1 MQRGITQRANMQK
14 SNMQKGIMQ
23 RANTQKGNTQKGIT
37 QRANTQKGIT
47 QKGNTQRGIDTTRKK
62 ASQNRAICKKGQFA
76 KRASHNKFPHMV
88 GSSSDCRQFSTAIN
102 ATRRTAETCPPS

>member
-14 SNMQKGIMQ
+14 SNMQKGI
-23 RANTQKGNTQKGIT
+23 T
-37 QRANTQKGIT
+37 QRANTQKGIIQRANT

-88 GSSSDCRQFSTAIN
+88 GSSSDCRQFSTAVN

>member
-14 SNMQKGIMQ
+14 SNMQKGITQ
-23 RANTQKGNTQKGIT
+23 RANTQKGNTQKGII
-37 QRANTQKGIT
+37 QRANT

-62 ASQNRAICKKGQFA
+62 ALQNRAICKKGQFA

-88 GSSSDCRQFSTAIN
+88 GSSSDCRQFSTAVN